1 MTPLRL
7 PRVTTPK
14 LRHLPF
20 FEERAQHDDSA
31 AAGRWST
38 AGLLVMRMID
48 HWELAGAS
56 LVAPESVSVRSV
68 RAAIM
73 ALPPGDAVRE
83 CLLGIVNT
91 MQTLHEVDLQP
102 VLPRLF
108 AYAKLL
114 ERRAEHAMA
123 ADVYECIAHGANEA
137 FEGDLVMDAQMRLGF
152 CRRTLGEFAEAERA
166 YATAGKVAKRRGDAE
181 RVLRSRTGVAIVANQ
196 RGNLPKAEELF
207 VAIVDEA
214 TQHGFTRLRAS
225 VLHDLASVTYKRGF
239 PARAVR
245 MAHEA
250 LHITEDPLERERVLV
265 TIGSL
270 LIVLGRFTAA
280 RDALLVVDA
289 IAVTEEMRSSARVG
303 LVSFAARAGDRAEFE
318 RALANVEGR
327 AISAEDEANLLIESA
342 RGYQRFGALEQAA
355 ALLERGRL
363 FAEAHGLNRS
373 VFEIEP
379 MVAEV
384 ARQVTSARAEV
395 TAPTSAEATLEDV
408 ELNLRE
414 LAAEWVH

>member
-1 MTPLRL
+1 MTPVRRSRGSA
-7 PRVTTPK
+7 PA

-20 FEERAQHDDSA
+20 FEELAQHDDSA
-31 AAGRWST
+31 LTGRWST

-91 MQTLHEVDLQP
+91 MQTLREVDPTP

-123 ADVYECIAHGANEA
+123 ADVYECITERANEA

-152 CRRTLGEFAEAERA
+152 CRRTLGEFVEAERA
-166 YATAGKVAKRRGDAE
+166 YATAGKIAKRRGDAE

-214 TQHGFTRLRAS
+214 TQHGFTKLRAS

-250 LHITEDPLERERVLV
+250 LHITEDPIDRERVFV
-265 TIGSL
+265 TIGAL
-270 LIVLGRFTAA
+270 MIVLERFTAA
-280 RDALLVVDA
+280 RDALLVGDA
-289 IAVTEEMRSSARVG
+289 IALTEETRSRARVG
-303 LVSFAARAGDRAEFE
+303 LVSLAARGGDREEFDL
-318 RALANVEGR
+318 ALANVEGR
-327 AISAEDEANLLIESA
+327 PMSAEDEANLLIESA
-342 RGYQRFGALEQAA
+342 RGYQRFGALEQAN

-363 FAEAHGLNRS
+363 FAESHGLNRS
-373 VFEIEP
+373 SFEIES
-379 MVAEV
+379 MATEL
-384 ARQVTSARAEV
+384 ARLTAVTRAE
-395 TAPTSAEATLEDV
+395 AAADASAASALVDIEE
-408 ELNLRE
+408 NLRE
-414 LAAEWVH
+414 LAAEWVQ